1 MAAGPTGDGPAVDV
15 RGYVVESSGEP
26 VPGALVVIV
35 ESSVVMPELAVQC
48 DDSGRFALRLP
59 DGRFTFR
66 AHAPDGR
73 PGQATIEVP
82 GDRELRI
89 EIANGA

>member
-1 MAAGPTGDGPAVDV
+1 MAAGPPGDLGRAI
-15 RGYVVESSGEP
+15 RGYVVDGSGAP

-35 ESSVVMPELAVQC
+35 ESSVVMPELALQC
-48 DDSGRFALRLP
+48 DDSGSFPVRLP

-73 PGQATIEVP
+73 TGEATIEVP

-89 EIANGA
+89 EVANGS

>member
-1 MAAGPTGDGPAVDV
+1 MAAGPPGDGPADV
-15 RGYVVESSGEP
+15 RGYVVDSSGAP

-35 ESSVVMPELAVQC
+35 ESSVVMPELAIQC
-48 DDSGRFALRLP
+48 DDAGSFGVRLP

-73 PGQATIEVP
+73 PGEATIEVP

-89 EIANGA
+89 EIANGD

>member
-1 MAAGPTGDGPAVDV
+1 MAAGPAGDSPALEV
-15 RGYVVESSGEP
+15 GGHVVESSGEP

-48 DDSGRFALRLP
+48 DESGRFGLRLP

-73 PGQATIEVP
+73 PGEATIEVP

-89 EIANGA
+89 EIAPGG

>member
-1 MAAGPTGDGPAVDV
+1 MAAGPPGDRAAEVH
-15 RGYVVESSGEP
+15 GYVVESSGAP

-35 ESSVVMPELAVQC
+35 ESSVVMPELALQC
-48 DDSGRFALRLP
+48 DDSGRFPLRLP

-73 PGQATIEVP
+73 AGEATIEVP

-89 EIANGA
+89 EIENSA

>member
-1 MAAGPTGDGPAVDV
+1 MAAGPPGDLAREIRGHVVD
-15 RGYVVESSGEP
+15 GSGAP

-35 ESSVVMPELAVQC
+35 ESSVVMPELALQC
-48 DDSGRFALRLP
+48 DDSGRFAVRVP

-73 PGQATIEVP
+73 AGDATIELP
-82 GDRELRI
+82 GDPELRI
-89 EIANGA
+89 EVGGGA